1 MKKYIYRRIFFNL
14 IVLSALIQII
24 TIGSVFASVTLP
36 IYKKTDAYSSCNGKQ
51 GKDGWYFMY
60 KSNSTGAYIDMTW
73 TDNHFKGLG
82 GGNINEHFISPG
94 YDAPAVIG
102 WEAPYTGTVTLT
114 AQDILCIVTDHIR
127 QEKM

>member
-36 IYKKTDAYSSCNGKQ
+36 IYKKTDVYSSCNGKQ

-60 KSNSTGAYIDMTW
+60 KDSKGAYIDMTW
-73 TDNHFKGLG
+73 TDNHFKGLD
-82 GGNINEHFISPG
+82 GGNINEHF
-94 YDAPAVIG
+94 
-102 WEAPYTGTVTLT
+102 TVPVYGASQPIT
-114 AQDILCIVTDHIR
+114 AGAS
-127 QEKM
+127 